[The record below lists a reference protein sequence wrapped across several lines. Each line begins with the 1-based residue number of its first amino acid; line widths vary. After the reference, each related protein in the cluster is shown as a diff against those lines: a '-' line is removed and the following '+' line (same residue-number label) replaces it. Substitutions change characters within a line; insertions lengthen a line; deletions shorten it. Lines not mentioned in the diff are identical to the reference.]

1 MAAPQ
6 TIEDAIEQNA
16 LGPAS
21 VTVPGQTVTV
31 KDVGQLIEAD
41 RYLASKRATA
51 VKGFGLRI
59 QTITPGGT
67 G

>member
-31 KDVGQLIEAD
+31 KDIDQLIKAD
-41 RYLASKRATA
+41 KYLASKRAA
-51 VKGFGLRI
+51 ANGSLGVRFG
-59 QTITPGGT
+59 TIVPGGT